1 MNTLPTHYYP
11 NDPLF
16 PLQWHLL
23 NTGNTPG
30 SAAGFD
36 INVVRVWPDY
46 TGKGVLVGMEDDGID
61 EQHPDLVGNYRQ
73 EISWDAGKGTGTAA
87 PGEKDDHGTAVAGLV
102 VAANNGIG
110 GVGVAFDAELA
121 AYRHSGGPY
130 SVAFEYVRVIDRMI
144 EHGID
149 VTVNSWGPL
158 AYPFDQASIQDD
170 YLAAGRKIVAEGR
183 DGLGAVT
190 VFAAGNDRVTNI
202 NTNYDPTDNSPY
214 AIVVAASDQA
224 GNITGYSTPGAS
236 VLISAPGS
244 DPNTMVTTDRMGEL
258 GYNSTPGDAGN
269 YTDLPGTGFNGTS
282 AAAPVAAGVA
292 ALILEANPG
301 LGYRDVQEILAYS
314 AVRADLISRED
325 RMHEER
331 EYFESVSGPLPDAIR
346 DHQPEAGALLEHS
359 FNSARDW
366 NGGGHM
372 MSHHYGFGRIDALA
386 AVRLAETWSK
396 TSTLHN
402 IIESSA
408 SILQPG
414 GVTAAGN
421 TSGYTARFDAPG
433 RVEQMLV
440 TVQLESDASLGLE
453 LELVSPDGT
462 VSLLADNPAPYTR
475 TITNQ
480 ETRLPEIHFIGE
492 TGLELEWQFNTVR
505 HWGED
510 LAGDWTLRVV
520 NSNDT
525 ETITINEWSLDA
537 ITAAPSGGTQIFTN
551 EFATFAQMQP
561 ERLELQA
568 ADGSHINAAAV
579 TDASVLNLVTGQA
592 SIGGTAVSL
601 DNPGQFLR
609 LTSGDGDDTL
619 VGNAADNILMPG
631 RGNNSVDGG
640 AGVDVLRLIG
650 SDSLYNVT
658 SHGNGSLTVNNLGLS
673 GGGTD
678 TASNVELMVFANRV
692 LLADTPQQLGANA
705 FDEAFYLHQNPDV
718 AAAVAA
724 GQLASG
730 QQHYTLWGASE
741 ARSPNALFN
750 EAWYLQQNH
759 DVAQAV
765 DTGTLA
771 SGYQHYLW
779 QGWMEH
785 RNPSAWMDGN
795 SYLQT
800 NSDVAAAGL
809 NPLLHYMN
817 FGVHE
822 DRTIVATPYEFW
834 A

>member
-1 MNTLPTHYYP
+1 MNTIPTRYLPD
-11 NDPLF
+11 DPLF
-16 PLQWHLL
+16 YLQWHLL
-23 NTGNTPG
+23 NTGNING
-30 SAAGFD
+30 AVAGFD

-46 TGKGVLVGMEDDGID
+46 TGKGVLVGMEDDGIE
-61 EQHPDLVGNYRQ
+61 EQHPDLIGNYRQ
-73 EISWDAGKGTGTAA
+73 AISWDAGKGPGSAA
-87 PGEKDDHGTAVAGLV
+87 AGPGDNHGTSVAGLV
-102 VAANNGIG
+102 VASDNAIG

-121 AYRHSGGPY
+121 AYRHQDTTYPL
-130 SVAFEYVRVIDRMI
+130 VINYVRIIDRML

-149 VTVNSWGPL
+149 VSVNSWGPMG
-158 AYPFDQASIQDD
+158 YPFDNADAQDL
-170 YLAAGRKIVAEGR
+170 YNTATQKLVTEGR
-183 DGLGAVT
+183 GGLGT
-190 VFAAGNDRVTNI
+190 ITLFAAGNDRLVNM
-202 NTNYDPTDNSPY
+202 NTNYDPTDNMPF

-244 DPNTMVTTDRMGEL
+244 QPSSMVTTDRLGEL
-258 GYNSTPGDAGN
+258 GYNTQPGEAGN
-269 YTDLPGTGFNGTS
+269 YTDIPDRGFNGTS
-282 AAAPVAAGVA
+282 AAAPVAAGVV
-292 ALILEANPG
+292 ALMLEANPG

-314 AVRADLISRED
+314 ATRADLIGRED
-325 RMHEER
+325 N
-331 EYFESVSGPLPDAIR
+331 LPSYRALYEALYGQLPATIEAL
-346 DHQPEAGALLEHS
+346 QPTAGATLEHS
-359 FNSARDW
+359 YNNAADW
-366 NGGGHM
+366 NGGGLM

-386 AVRLAETWSK
+386 AIRLAESWAK
-396 TSTLHN
+396 TSTVNNLVPL
-402 IIESSA
+402 EA
-408 SILQPG
+408 TVRDTG
-414 GVTAAGN
+414 GTVATGSTAEF
-421 TSGYTARFDAPG
+421 TARFNETA
-433 RVEQMLV
+433 RVEQLAV
-440 TVQLESDASLGLE
+440 SVALETDALLGLR

-462 VSLLADNPAPYTR
+462 VSRLADNPVPY
-475 TITNQ
+475 N
-480 ETRLPEIHFIGE
+480 TRLAPVDEPV
-492 TGLELEWQFNTVR
+492 TELEWTFNSVR
-505 HWGED
+505 HWGEN

-525 ETITINEWSLDA
+525 ESITVNEWSLDA
-537 ITAAPSGGTQIFTN
+537 ITAVPTAGAQIFTN
-551 EFATFAQMQP
+551 EFTAFAQMQP

-568 ADGSHINAAAV
+568 ANGSHINAAAV
-579 TDASVLNLVTGQA
+579 TDASVLNLATGQA

-650 SDSLYNVT
+650 NDSLYSVT
-658 SHGNGSLTVNNLGLS
+658 SHGNGAVTLNNLGLS

-678 TASNVELMVFANRV
+678 TASNVELLVFANRV
-692 LLADTPQQLGANA
+692 LLADTPQQLGAHA
-705 FDEAFYLHQNPDV
+705 FDEAFYLNQNPDV

-741 ARSPNALFN
+741 ARSPNALFS

-765 DTGTLA
+765 DTGVLA

-785 RNPSAWMDGN
+785 RNPSAWMNG
-795 SYLQT
+795 SEYLQAYA
-800 NSDVAAAGL
+800 DVAAAGM
-809 NPLLHYMN
+809 NPLLHYLG
-817 FGVHE
+817 FGIHE
-822 DRTIVATPYEFW
+822 NRNIVATPYEFW